1 MKWSGLNQGSLFNR
15 PKANVLMTV
24 VTAEGK
30 KPLSVKNVAKY
41 PVKSVSFV
49 IMSMV
54 MMVEILIM

>member
-1 MKWSGLNQGSLFNR
+1 MFNR

-54 MMVEILIM
+54 MMVEILM